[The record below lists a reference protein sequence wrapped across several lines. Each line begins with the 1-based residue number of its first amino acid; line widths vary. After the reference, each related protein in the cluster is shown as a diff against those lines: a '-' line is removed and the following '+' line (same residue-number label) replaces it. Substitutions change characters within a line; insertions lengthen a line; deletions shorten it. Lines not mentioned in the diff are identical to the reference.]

1 MKTALITG
9 ASSGIGL
16 ELAKIHASKGGNLVV
31 VARNKSKLEDLKIE
45 LEKQHQISVH
55 VIAKDLSL
63 PDSPREVFEETEN
76 LGIQIDY
83 LINNAGF
90 GLFGEFEHTDW
101 KEEKNMIQVNIT
113 ALTEFTKLYLPGMI
127 ARKQGKI
134 LNVASTAGFVP
145 GPMMAVYFS
154 TKHYVLCFSES
165 VNNEVQKYGVTVTA
179 LCPGATESGFST
191 AAKAETSA
199 LFTKTKLATSL
210 DVAEYGYNA
219 MLNNK
224 EVAIHG
230 FLNRLLAFIVRL
242 SPRSLVVKITRK
254 VIDK

>member
-9 ASSGIGL
+9 ASNGIGL
-16 ELAKIHASKGGNLVV
+16 ELAKIHASIGGDLVV
-31 VARNKSKLEDLKIE
+31 VARSKSRLEELKIE
-45 LEKQHQISVH
+45 LEQKFKISVH

-63 PDSPREVFEETEN
+63 PNAPKEVFEETEQ
-76 LGIQIDY
+76 LGLKIDY

-90 GLFGEFEHTDW
+90 GLFGEFENTAW
-101 KEEKNMIQVNIT
+101 IEEKNMIQVNIT

-127 ARKQGKI
+127 SRKQGKI

-165 VNNEVQKYGVTVTA
+165 VNNEVQKHGVTVTA
-179 LCPGATESGFST
+179 LCPGATESGFSA
-191 AAKAETSA
+191 AAKAEKSA
-199 LFTKTKLATSL
+199 LFTKSKLATSL
-210 DVAEYGYNA
+210 DVAKFGYNA
-219 MLNNK
+219 MLKNK
-224 EVAIHG
+224 QVAIHG
-230 FLNRLLAFIVRL
+230 FLNKLLTFVVRL

>member
-9 ASSGIGL
+9 ASSGIGY
-16 ELAKIHASKGGNLVV
+16 ELAKIHASKGGDLVV
-31 VARNKSKLEDLKIE
+31 VARNKSKLEDLKLE
-45 LEKQHQISVH
+45 LEKKYQIH
-55 VIAKDLSL
+55 VTVITKDLSL
-63 PDSPREVFEETEN
+63 PNSPNEVFEETER
-76 LGIQIDY
+76 LGLKIDY

-101 KEEKNMIQVNIT
+101 IEKNMIQVNIT

-127 ARKQGKI
+127 AGKEGKI

-165 VNNEVQKYGVTVTA
+165 INNEVQKHGVSVTA
-179 LCPGATESGFST
+179 LCPGATESGFSI
-191 AAKAETSA
+191 AAKAESSA

-210 DVAEYGYNA
+210 DVAEFGYNA

-224 EVAIHG
+224 QVAIHG
-230 FLNRLLAFIVRL
+230 FLNKLLTFVVRL